1 MLSGRP
7 MIPTPPQPRAAQLPW
22 RRVLAL
28 CLALCGV
35 VAAAPVLAQPAP
47 SITLQVDR
55 TRITL
60 ADELE
65 LVVTL
70 KGNVDGLQPPP
81 LTDFDVAS
89 QRTEQR
95 IDVGRSRTFA
105 QVYTLRPK
113 KTGTFQIGPA
123 QATAGG
129 RVVAT
134 AQPVTVVVEE
144 PAAKAPLSAE
154 DALTVDADTE
164 EAAFLRWSVP
174 RTAFYVG
181 EPFPLVLNLWLRT
194 ELNASSP
201 ELVQQPKLD
210 GLLVEDLKV
219 DPSRGAERKS
229 LGRNTY
235 DVFPLTAQLATPL
248 RSGKVLIDATTL
260 RLAIAQGG
268 FMSGSRRTTLTT
280 PPFHLEIRDVPSEG
294 RPAGF
299 SPRNVGQFTL
309 TAKLVDERGGEL
321 TRARTG
327 QRLILRAEVRG
338 NGNLVSLETPQIDHG
353 ASAAAS
359 VFELS
364 PLTGASDDQIEKS
377 ARGMAG
383 VRVFQWLVAANRPG
397 NLTTPT
403 LRLETFDPVAQ
414 RFVTLAAEG
423 RPLEVSGAAITPQAD
438 QASSLG
444 EDVGPIVETAT
455 LSTSPA
461 TALPRSPIYW
471 AAMALPLLGFLLLE
485 LRHRRGL
492 SDLRNPGAR
501 AARGAGQNAKK
512 RLRAAE
518 QALKDGLVK
527 DFYGQLARTLTSYFE
542 ERANIPA
549 TGMTHLEVRQA
560 TRAAGY
566 PADLADAWVVEMEN
580 CDFARFAPTGSAADK
595 MREAIA
601 RVSGLIDRLEKIT
614 PERRP

>member
-1 MLSGRP
+1 MR
-7 MIPTPPQPRAAQLPW
+7 TARQ
-22 RRVLAL
+22 RVLAL
-28 CLALCGV
+28 GLLVSGLFALTATPAFAQG
-35 VAAAPVLAQPAP
+35 APT
-47 SITLQVDR
+47 ITLSVDR
-55 TRITL
+55 TRISL

-70 KGNVDGLQPPP
+70 KGNVDGLQPPD
-81 LTDFDVAS
+81 LSEFDVAG
-89 QRTEQR
+89 QRTEKR
-95 IDVGRSRTFA
+95 IDVGRSMTFA

-113 KTGTFQIGPA
+113 KLGTFTIGPA

-129 RVVAT
+129 RIVAT
-134 AQPVTVVVEE
+134 AQPITVIVEE
-144 PAAKAPLSAE
+144 PAAKPPVSAE
-154 DALTVDADTE
+154 DALSVDPSTE

-181 EPFPLVLNLWLRT
+181 EPFPLILNLWLRT

-219 DPSRGAERKS
+219 DPSRGAERKT

-235 DVFPLTAQLATPL
+235 DVYPLTAQLATPL
-248 RSGKVLIDATTL
+248 RSGKVLIDATTI
-260 RLAIAQGG
+260 RLQVAEGGG
-268 FMSGSRRTTLTT
+268 FMQQRRRTSLTT
-280 PPFHLEIRDVPSEG
+280 PPFQLDIRDVPTEG
-294 RPAGF
+294 RPPKF

-309 TAKLVDERGGEL
+309 SAKLVDERGGEL

-338 NGNLVSLETPQIDHG
+338 SGNLVSLETPQI
-353 ASAAAS
+353 
-359 VFELS
+359 ELGSEANAKLFQIS
-364 PLTGASDDQIEKS
+364 PLTGATDDAIEKS
-377 ARGMAG
+377 VRGMSG
-383 VRVFQWLVAANRPG
+383 VRVFQWLVAANQPG

-403 LRLETFDPVAQ
+403 LRLETFDPVAG
-414 RFVTLAAEG
+414 RFVTLTTEG
-423 RPLEVSGAAITPQAD
+423 RPLEVSGAAITPEAD
-438 QASSLG
+438 QATALG
-444 EDVGPIVETAT
+444 EDVGPIIETAT
-455 LSTSPA
+455 LSSQPA
-461 TALPRSPIYW
+461 TALPRSPLYW
-471 AAMALPLLGFLLLE
+471 AAMALPLIGFVLLE
-485 LRHRRGL
+485 LRHRRSL
-492 SDLRNPGAR
+492 SDLKNPGAR
-501 AARGAGQNAKK
+501 AARGAGMNAKK

-549 TGMTHLEVRQA
+549 TGMTHQEVRQA

-601 RVSGLIDRLEKIT
+601 RVSGLIDMLEKVT

>member
-1 MLSGRP
+1 LC
-7 MIPTPPQPRAAQLPW
+7 L
-22 RRVLAL
+22 LAL
-28 CLALCGV
+28 
-35 VAAAPVLAQPAP
+35 AASLVLIVTARPAFAQPAP
-47 SITLQVDR
+47 SISLQVDR
-55 TRITL
+55 TRVTL

-70 KGNVDGLQPPP
+70 KGNVDGLQPPA
-81 LTDFDVAS
+81 LGDFDVVS

-113 KTGTFQIGPA
+113 KTGTFLIGPA

-129 RVVAT
+129 RIVAT

-144 PAAKAPLSAE
+144 PQAKAPVSAD
-154 DALTVDADTE
+154 DALTVDAATE
-164 EAAFLRWSVP
+164 EVAFLRWSVP

-219 DPSRGAERKS
+219 DPSRGAERKT

-235 DVFPLTAQLATPL
+235 DVYPLTAQLATPL
-248 RSGKVLIDATTL
+248 RSGKVLIDATTI
-260 RLAIAQGG
+260 RLAVSQGG

-280 PPFHLEIRDVPSEG
+280 TPFHLEIRDVPNDG
-294 RPAGF
+294 RPQGF
-299 SPRNVGQFTL
+299 SARNVGQFTL

-338 NGNLVSLETPQIDHG
+338 SGNLVSLETPQIDLGTH
-353 ASAAAS
+353 AAAS
-359 VFELS
+359 PFELS
-364 PLTGASDDQIEKS
+364 PLSGATDDQIEKS
-377 ARGMAG
+377 PRGMSG
-383 VRVFQWLVAANRPG
+383 MRVFQWLVAANQPG

-403 LRLETFDPVAQ
+403 LCLATFDPVTEK
-414 RFVTLAAEG
+414 FGTLSSKG
-423 RPLEVSGAAITPQAD
+423 RPLEVSGAAITPQSD
-438 QASSLG
+438 QASALG

-455 LSTSPA
+455 LSTTPA
-461 TALPRSPIYW
+461 PALPRSPIYW
-471 AAMALPLLGFLLLE
+471 AAMALPLIGFGLIE
-485 LRHRRGL
+485 LRHRRSQ
-492 SDLRNPGAR
+492 SDLRHPGAR

-549 TGMTHLEVRQA
+549 TGMTHQEVRQA

-595 MREAIA
+595 MREAIG